1 MPIHFVLF
9 LIAQAVSQFGTAVST
24 VGLATLWAVQEAPA
38 FELALLLALPAIP
51 SLLVGPFVGATAE
64 RASLRPYLVCVNLV
78 LGAIACALAWAIA
91 PASGPS
97 ALPLLLGLF
106 TLKEIGNRAFSAG
119 YARAF
124 GVLSPAT
131 TGRPVMLADV
141 VSQSGAA
148 LGAAVGGLVAIKGNG
163 EVFVIDA
170 ASFVVAGAVIACL
183 PLPRRAPALVA
194 AGEEAEVARSAAE
207 HVSSNTQV
215 GRLFAAYC
223 TMSLTWAAWD
233 ISGAYLFTAAGSAE
247 ASGVA
252 NSGAQVGKM
261 VTGGWLYAQQLGH
274 SSNKALASGLVLAG
288 TGVVAGGLGLL
299 GPSSYAVALLV
310 VLRTLFGITGYLGGN
325 GSYTLMV
332 LDAPAELRARMAVL
346 VGTVGTGLIA
356 GGAKLVVGLLN
367 DRFGPATAFLL
378 PSLLGAALSLAL
390 CRAEF
395 RTQRRRLL
403 LVTVTCRLYWAQH
416 AGGLTIAAYRD
427 YLARMRR
434 I

>member
-1 MPIHFVLF
+1 MPTRFLFF
-9 LIAQAVSQFGTAVST
+9 LIAQAVSQFGTAVSS
-24 VGLATLWAVQEAPA
+24 VGLATLWAVHKAPA

-51 SLLVGPFVGATAE
+51 SLLIGPFVGATAE
-64 RASLRPYLVCVNLV
+64 RASLRPYLVCVNLL
-78 LGAIACALAWAIA
+78 LGGIACALAWAIS
-91 PASGPS
+91 PDGGHS

-119 YARAF
+119 YARTF

-131 TGRPVMLADV
+131 TGRPVMLADF
-141 VSQSGAA
+141 VSQSGSA
-148 LGAAVGGLVAIKGNG
+148 LGAAVGGLVAIKGSG
-163 EVFVIDA
+163 EVFIIDA
-170 ASFVVAGAVIACL
+170 VSFLVAGAILCCI
-183 PLPRRAPALVA
+183 PLAHRAPAQLA
-194 AGEEAEVARSAAE
+194 AGEEVQTGQTAVD
-207 HVSSNTQV
+207 HVSGNIQV

-223 TMSLTWAAWD
+223 VMSLTWAAWD

-261 VTGGWLYAQQLGH
+261 LTGGWLYLQQLGH

-299 GPSSYAVALLV
+299 RPSSYAVALLV
-310 VLRTLFGITGYLGGN
+310 ILRTLFGITGYLGGN

-346 VGTVGTGLIA
+346 VGTVGTGIIA
-356 GGAKLVVGLLN
+356 GGAKLIVGLLN

-395 RTQRRRLL
+395 RTQRRQLL
-403 LVTVTCRLYWAQH
+403 LVTFTCRLYWAQH
-416 AGGLTIAAYRD
+416 AGGLTLAANRD